1 MKVILLGALG
11 QLGRSIQKNFS
22 DSIELIKFTKEE
34 LSITDPKYL
43 REVFEIHKPDF
54 VINAAAYTEVDKA
67 EVERS
72 KANETNNK
80 SLLYLVDL
88 SNEFNF
94 VLIHFSTDYVFNG
107 ESLLPYT
114 ELSKVQPINFY
125 GLTKSLG
132 DKHIIDKCL
141 KFYIFRVSW
150 LYSPYSNN
158 FVTKMIDL
166 SKQDSLTVINDQY
179 GRPTSS
185 IYLSKF
191 LNKLVLKEYQL
202 PFGLY
207 NFSSAGKVISWS
219 GFAEKIFTYAL
230 GYKLINSVPKIIKIS
245 SKDYNADVLRPS
257 YSVLS
262 NKKLEKKIHTS
273 LQDWE
278 ELLINDIKL
287 IE

>member
-191 LNKLVLKEYQL
+191 LYKLILGDYQL

-207 NFSSAGKVISWS
+207 NFSSSGVEVSWS
-219 GFAEKIFTYAL
+219 GFAEKIFFYSL
-230 GYKLINSVPKIIKIS
+230 EKKLINSIPKIIEIS
-245 SKDYNADVLRPS
+245 SKDYKAKALRPS

-262 NKKLEKKIHTS
+262 NEKLERNINSS
-273 LQDWE
+273 LPNWQ
-278 ELLINDIKL
+278 ELLVEDIKL
-287 IE
+287 IK

>member
-11 QLGRSIQKNFS
+11 QLGRSIQKKFS

-34 LSITDPKYL
+34 LLITDPKYL

-67 EVERS
+67 EIERN

-107 ESLLPYT
+107 KSHLPYT

-132 DKHIIDKCL
+132 DKHIIDNCL
-141 KFYIFRVSW
+141 NFYIFRVSW

-166 SKQDSLTVINDQY
+166 SKQDSVTVINDQY

-191 LNKLVLKEYQL
+191 LYKLTLGDYQL

-207 NFSSAGKVISWS
+207 NFSSSGAEVSWS
-219 GFAEKIFTYAL
+219 GFAEKIFFYSL
-230 GYKLINSVPKIIKIS
+230 ENKLINSIPKIIEIS
-245 SKDYNADVLRPS
+245 SKDYKAKALRPS

-262 NKKLEKKIHTS
+262 NEKLERNINSS
-273 LQDWE
+273 LPNWQ
-278 ELLINDIKL
+278 ELLVEDIKL
-287 IE
+287 IK